1 MTTSR
6 VRDPNRKV
14 TPALK
19 WKEALEDL
27 IDAAADEGV
36 IISLPE
42 IDCCCRFHSPP
53 DVEICD
59 FRSGTFETQ
68 YLDIEAQ

>member
-1 MTTSR
+1 LTKK
-6 VRDPNRKV
+6 RDPFR
-14 TPALK
+14 TITQALK

-42 IDCCCRFHSPP
+42 IDCCCGFHRPP
-53 DVEICD
+53 DVEIRD
-59 FRSGTFETQ
+59 SRSETFETQ
-68 YLDIEAQ
+68 YLDIEST